1 MPGQEKQRFIS
12 TRKRCLN
19 IFRQKHVKS
28 HQRGTAEPSPSC
40 IRVANILTVMTVMML
55 DYPIT
60 GGMQTLYLPS
70 VNAPL
75 PRAKHILLQ
84 GKGSHWRRQVI
95 LSASSAVALSGA
107 EQRCSRPRAPEF
119 NVIFRLMTKVCLPCV
134 TYCVKDTV
142 YLFHITAPPCN
153 SFAVQLR

>member
-1 MPGQEKQRFIS
+1 
-12 TRKRCLN
+12 
-19 IFRQKHVKS
+19 
-28 HQRGTAEPSPSC
+28 
-40 IRVANILTVMTVMML
+40 MML

-75 PRAKHILLQ
+75 PRARQILLQ
-84 GKGSHWRRQVI
+84 GKESHWRRQVI
-95 LSASSAVALSGA
+95 LSVSSVAALSGA
-107 EQRCSRPRAPEF
+107 EQRCSQPRAPEF
-119 NVIFRLMTKVCLPCV
+119 NVIFRMMTKVCPACV